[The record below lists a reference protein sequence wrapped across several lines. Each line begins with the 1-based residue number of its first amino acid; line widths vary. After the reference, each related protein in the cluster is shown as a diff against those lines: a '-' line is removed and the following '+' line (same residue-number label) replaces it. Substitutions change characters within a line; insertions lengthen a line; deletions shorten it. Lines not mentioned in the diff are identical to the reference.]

1 MSNITEEHAMLH
13 QIRTTAARAG
23 DTLLG
28 DAIGAVALM
37 VTLIGAL
44 YLPAMF

>member
-1 MSNITEEHAMLH
+1 MLH

-28 DAIGAVALM
+28 DTIGACALM
-37 VTLIGAL
+37 ITLLGAL